1 MNRKRRSFRE
11 DLRAMR
17 IADRYGLVEEYKTAR
32 RHGRRPLEALE
43 EWDMLRPE
51 DYALFE
57 RR

>member
-1 MNRKRRSFRE
+1 MKRKRRYFRE

-32 RHGRRPLEALE
+32 RHGMRPLEALE
-43 EWDMLRPE
+43 EWDMLKAE
-51 DYALFE
+51 DYVLFE

>member
-1 MNRKRRSFRE
+1 
-11 DLRAMR
+11 MR